1 MNPILL
7 NRGYSITEFEQIALV
22 PQYTIKNKILSN
34 HSYSTITL
42 LQAEFK
48 QTSIFCNLQLTTMH
62 ESQKTSYLPV
72 NKAFLDR
79 WLKNKSNNEPY

>member
-22 PQYTIKNKILSN
+22 PQYTIKNKILSK

-42 LQAEFK
+42 LRAEFK
-48 QTSIFCNLQLTTMH
+48 QTSIFRNLQLTTMH
-62 ESQKTSYLPV
+62 ESQKTSYLPHQQSIPRSMV
-72 NKAFLDR
+72 K
-79 WLKNKSNNEPY
+79 E